1 MKFIPKLS
9 VPSRGNQRN
18 RLGISAANPQKSG
31 NGGMTTTSPL
41 SDCKLLQVKGADS
54 SPVAWFMSNTFSVTA
69 CHSFFSS
76 GILDCFSD
84 FLNVK
89 CSLVK

>member
-1 MKFIPKLS
+1 MKFTPNLS

-18 RLGISAANPQKSG
+18 RLGISTGNPQKLG

-41 SDCKLLQVKGADS
+41 SDCKLLQVKGAES
-54 SPVAWFMSNTFSVTA
+54 SSVAWFMSNTFSVTT
-69 CHSFFSS
+69 CHPFFSS
-76 GILDCFSD
+76 GIMDCCSD

-89 CSLVK
+89 CSLV